1 MSQDSKVINKKVG
14 TSVDIKPGGHCKSV
28 GVIYGIICKK
38 CEEWYV
44 GETGKTMSERYAKH
58 KSDIK
63 LRPNNCDLAKHCSM
77 TPHNI
82 EDLEVSI
89 IDHGI
94 VNMDERRRIED
105 KFICKLQT
113 LKGSGIN
120 CDLGAY
126 AKEMY
131 ASYAACLE
139 NRRH

>member
-1 MSQDSKVINKKVG
+1 MRSR
-14 TSVDIKPGGHCKSV
+14 IKRL
-28 GVIYGIICKK
+28 IIQRFDH
-38 CEEWYV
+38 V
-44 GETGKTMSERYAKH
+44 LAI
-58 KSDIK
+58 IK
-63 LRPNNCDLAKHCSM
+63 IAN
-77 TPHNI
+77 
-82 EDLEVSI
+82 
-89 IDHGI
+89 GI